1 MWIKPKNGR
10 IYRVATKPVGDFSE
24 WVKVPENFTGAPG
37 DKLEWFDE
45 SWNRI
50 PDETLV
56 RQGKREDF
64 RGKFFHKEKQ
74 GETKIIY
81 GLDEEPGEEWT
92 KEEPLENEPFQ
103 KWDNTVKAWIV
114 DTEKKAESERQ
125 QKISRNQTAIE
136 EEEKKIQRSQ
146 RAIIAGAATEEDR
159 QYFVSISQKINALRI
174 EKQKLQSA

>member
-1 MWIKPKNGR
+1 MYITKKDGR
-10 IYRVATKPVGDFSE
+10 ICRVATKPVGDSE

-56 RQGKREDF
+56 RQGVRKDF
-64 RGKFFHKEKQ
+64 RGKFFHTEKQ
-74 GETKIIY
+74 DETKIIY

-103 KWDNTVKAWIV
+103 KWDNTVKAWTV
-114 DTEKKAESERQ
+114 DTGKKAESERQ
-125 QKISRNQTAIE
+125 QKISEKQTAIE

-159 QYFVSISQKINALRI
+159 QYFDSINRKINALRS
-174 EKQKLQSA
+174 EKQELP